1 MRIAV
6 APNAFRGSL
15 TAIEATNAIIAGLL
29 RSALH
34 DLQIVE
40 MPLADGGDGTLD
52 ILFHFLGGQRLK
64 LTVTGP
70 NGDPVDAEMALLADG
85 KTALIEIAR
94 ASGVELIPREQR
106 NPLIAT
112 TYGTGELIHA
122 ALDRGYHHLLIGIGG
137 SATVDGAAGAVQALG
152 ARLLDAT
159 GADIPRGGGALEQL
173 ASIDASALLPLLENV
188 EVTVLCDVTNPL
200 IGPNGA
206 ARIFGPQKGATPA
219 MVETLEANLTH
230 FAEIIYRDLGLD
242 VADLPGGGA
251 AGGLGAGLVA
261 FLKARLASGG
271 ATLIDLLGYEKKLA
285 DVDLVITGEG
295 KLDGQTTGGKA
306 VQSIA
311 QAAARAGVPVVALAG
326 TLDADSAALNAIG
339 VQAAWSI
346 IPGPCTIDDALAH
359 GAEWLSRTATE
370 LGNLLALRQNGSTIP

>member
-173 ASIDASALLPLLENV
+173 ASIDASALLRLLENV

-359 GAEWLSRTATE
+359 GAEWLSRAATE